1 MSAKPGWYPDPE
13 QPPGHLRYWD
23 GHRWTEHRMFAS
35 PAAPSAPSPR
45 PERSSWMARHKAWTA
60 VLVVVLLVFGGSLLP
75 DEDQVDAT
83 SASTPADDE
92 TPPTPEPSD
101 RPGDAA
107 ADDRDDE
114 PAADSDAAGR
124 GKAETSGKGTG
135 SAVAVKP
142 KPGPKPKRRTT
153 PMVLVAR
160 VIDGDTVELGNG
172 ETVRLVGI
180 DTPEVGECGFE
191 AASAD
196 LSRLVLG
203 KSVQLARSDE
213 DRDGY
218 GRLLRYVDV
227 AGTDAGLRLIENGR
241 AIAAYDSRD
250 GYGFHPREPRYV
262 ASDRGARNLC
272 RMATGRQQ
280 APEPAAPKPAAPKPQ
295 PLVGGGGSAGGN
307 CAAGYSPCVPAGPD
321 LDCPDV
327 NGPIRVTGSDPHGLD
342 ADGDGW
348 ACES

>member
-1 MSAKPGWYPDPE
+1 MNASPGWYQDVH

-23 GHRWTEHRMFAS
+23 GHRWTEHRTYAS
-35 PAAPSAPSPR
+35 PVARPTAPARAPWFR
-45 PERSSWMARHKAWTA
+45 RHTAWTA
-60 VLVVVLLVFGGSLLP
+60 VLVVVLLVLGGSLLP
-75 DEDQVDAT
+75 DEDATDPT
-83 SASTPADDE
+83 SASAQDDE
-92 TPPTPEPSD
+92 VELPEPEPSEQPAEPASDD
-101 RPGDAA
+101 REEPAEAVKEDEA
-107 ADDRDDE
+107 ADDAER
-114 PAADSDAAGR
+114 AASAAR
-124 GKAETSGKGTG
+124 
-135 SAVAVKP
+135 P
-142 KPGPKPKRRTT
+142 KPNRRTT
-153 PMVLVAR
+153 PTFLVTR
-160 VIDGDTVELGNG
+160 VIDGDTVELANG
-172 ETVRLVGI
+172 ENVRLVGI

-191 AASAD
+191 GASAE

-203 KSVQLARSDE
+203 KRVELVRSDE

-227 AGTDAGLRLIENGR
+227 AGTDAGLRLIRNGR

-262 ASDRGARNLC
+262 ASDRGAKNLC
-272 RMATGRQQ
+272 PMATGTNPQPRPVSKP
-280 APEPAAPKPAAPKPQ
+280 APEPAPKPR
-295 PLVGGGGSAGGN
+295 PLIGAGGG
-307 CAAGYSPCVPAGPD
+307 CPTGYTPCLPAGPD

>member
-1 MSAKPGWYPDPE
+1 MNAAPGWYQDTE
-13 QPPGHLRYWD
+13 RPPGHLRYWD
-23 GHRWTEHRMFAS
+23 GLRWTEHRFVVPS
-35 PAAPSAPSPR
+35 PTPAAPPVLSSRAP
-45 PERSSWMARHKAWTA
+45 WVARHKAWTA
-60 VLVVVLLVFGGSLLP
+60 VLVVVLLVFAGSLLP
-75 DEDQVDAT
+75 DEEQADAT
-83 SASTPADDE
+83 SASSPTDDE
-92 TPPTPEPSD
+92 AAPTPEPSD
-101 RPGDAA
+101 P
-107 ADDRDDE
+107 
-114 PAADSDAAGR
+114 P
-124 GKAETSGKGTG
+124 AETSSGDRDSDDDRGTDDSG
-135 SAVAVKP
+135 ASVVTKP
-142 KPGPKPKRRTT
+142 KPKPKPTRRTT
-153 PMVLVAR
+153 PTFLVAR

-180 DTPEVGECGFE
+180 DMPEVGECGFE

-196 LSRLVLG
+196 LARLVLG
-203 KSVQLARSDE
+203 KKVQLATSDE

-227 AGTDAGLRLIENGR
+227 AGTDAGLRLIQNGR

-250 GYGFHPREPRYV
+250 GYGFHPREPRYI
-262 ASDRGARNLC
+262 ASDRGARNRC
-272 RMATGRQQ
+272 PMATGQQ
-280 APEPAAPKPAAPKPQ
+280 QSPKPAPKPVPKPR
-295 PLVGGGGSAGGN
+295 PLVGAGGSAGGGGN